1 MTTAKENRL
10 ARESSPYLRQ
20 HARNPVDWYPWGE
33 EALARARAE
42 DKPIFLSIGY
52 SACHWCHVME
62 RESFENESIASLMN
76 ERFINIKVDREER
89 PDLDDIY
96 MAATQML
103 AGQGGWPNS
112 VFLTPS
118 LEPFYAGTYFP
129 PDARY
134 GRAGFPDVLRGVAEA
149 YQTKKEEVTRVAGE
163 VAESIRALSNMKA
176 AAEPPGIAVMRRAFG
191 DLAGRFDPEHG
202 GFGGAPKFPHSM
214 EISLLLRYHR
224 RTANLEALRMAVVS
238 LDRMARGGLCD
249 QLGGGF
255 HRYSV
260 DAQWLVPHFEK
271 MLYDNA
277 LLARV
282 YVEAA
287 QATAP
292 LPVSHALPEGGGPPA
307 AFFRQ
312 VAKDTLD
319 WALREMQSPE
329 GGFTSSL
336 DADSEGE
343 EGRFYVWTAAEI
355 EQAVGRGEAG
365 LVAGFFGVTPQ
376 GNFEGGR
383 NILSLPQTIA
393 EMARAQR
400 TDEAELRLR
409 LAGARSKMMQA
420 RERRPRPGRD
430 DKVLAD
436 WNGLMIGAL
445 AFAGRVLDEPRYV
458 EAAERAADMIRE
470 RMTRDGRLL
479 HSWLGDDARHAG
491 YLTDYAALAAA
502 RLELYEATS
511 EARHI
516 NEAERLVK
524 AAIDLFRDPQGD
536 GFFLTARDHETL
548 IARPREAHDGAL
560 PAGVSLL
567 ALVLPRLAALTL
579 DTALQPVASGILRL
593 YRERLERHPAAFG
606 ALLCAVDQSIDPPH
620 QIVLAAR
627 PADPAARA
635 LEAVLRETYLPNAV
649 LARTAGAVSGAA
661 VGDGRDQAIEL
672 LAGKTPVEGRP
683 AAYVCTAGACQ
694 TPVTDAAALR
704 ALLAPMP

>member
-1 MTTAKENRL
+1 MPGENRL
-10 ARESSPYLRQ
+10 ARETSPYLRQ
-20 HARNPVDWYPWGE
+20 HAHNPVDWYPWGQ
-33 EALARARAE
+33 EALVRAKAE

-62 RESFENESIASLMN
+62 RESFENDTIAAVMN
-76 ERFINIKVDREER
+76 ERFVNIKVDREER

-112 VFLTPS
+112 VFLTPA

-134 GRAGFPDVLRGVAEA
+134 GRPGFPDVLRGVAEA
-149 YQTKKEEVTRVAGE
+149 YATKKDEVTRVAGE
-163 VAESIRALSNMKA
+163 VTESIRALSNMKG
-176 AAEPPGIAVMRRAFG
+176 AAEAPGLAVLRRAFG

-224 RTANLEALRMAVVS
+224 RTSNLEALRLAVVS

-260 DAQWLVPHFEK
+260 DARWLVPHFEK

-287 QATAP
+287 QAVGS
-292 LPVSHALPEGGGPPA
+292 LPASHALPDGGGPPA

-329 GGFTSSL
+329 GGFHSSL

-343 EGRFYVWTAAEI
+343 EGRFYVWTTAEI
-355 EQAVGRGEAG
+355 EQAVGRSEAG
-365 LVAGFFGVTPQ
+365 LVSGFFGATLQ

-383 NILSLPQTIA
+383 NVLSLPQTIA

-409 LAGARSKMMQA
+409 LAGARAKLMQA

-458 EAAERAADMIRE
+458 AAAKQAATMLLE
-470 RMTRDGRLL
+470 RMTREGRLL
-479 HSWLGDDARHAG
+479 HSWLGGEARHAG
-491 YLTDYAALAAA
+491 YLTDYAATGLAC
-502 RLELYEATS
+502 LDLFEATG
-511 EARHI
+511 ETRFVR
-516 NEAERLVK
+516 EAERLTRT
-524 AAIDLFRDPQGD
+524 AIDLFRDPQGG

-548 IARPREAHDGAL
+548 ITRPREAHDGAL

-567 ALVLPRLAALTL
+567 ALLLPRLAALTADATL
-579 DTALQPVASGILRL
+579 PPIAAGILRL

-606 ALLCAVDQSIDPPH
+606 ALLCGVDQSIDPP
-620 QIVLAAR
+620 QQVVIAAQ
-627 PADPAARA
+627 PDDPKTRA

-649 LARTAGAVSGAA
+649 VVRT
-661 VGDGRDQAIEL
+661 DGRDQSLEL
-672 LAGKTPVEGRP
+672 LAGRTTVDGRP
-683 AAYVCTAGACQ
+683 AAYVCTNGACRK
-694 TPVTDAAALR
+694 PVTDAAELR
-704 ALLAPMP
+704 ALLAAPTASA